1 MVNIDTVYQRVLTLA
16 NKEQRGYIT
25 PVEFNLFANQAQMD
39 IFEQY
44 FHDLKLFKQVPGSTD
59 IHADSVSIL
68 KEKTNIFHYYA
79 KELNF
84 ETLNSD
90 GEVALG
96 EGYEDYIYRITEVS
110 VDYGSGR
117 VKCEEVEAEDVLLYS
132 NSSLFKESE
141 LRPIFYRYSNSSN
154 IQLNQEQ
161 IKILP
166 VPEWVQGEENVY
178 ISYIKK
184 PSKAEWN
191 GVQLGN
197 TLMYEPGIS
206 NNFDLHV
213 SEETKLVVKILQ
225 LASIAMKDA
234 ELYQVAEAEDIKNTQ
249 QEKQ

>member
-1 MVNIDTVYQRVLTLA
+1 M
-16 NKEQRGYIT
+16 
-25 PVEFNLFANQAQMD
+25 
-39 IFEQY
+39 
-44 FHDLKLFKQVPGSTD
+44 
-59 IHADSVSIL
+59 
-68 KEKTNIFHYYA
+68 
-79 KELNF
+79 
-84 ETLNSD
+84 
-90 GEVALG
+90 
-96 EGYEDYIYRITEVS
+96 
-110 VDYGSGR
+110 
-117 VKCEEVEAEDVLLYS
+117 
-132 NSSLFKESE
+132 
-141 LRPIFYRYSNSSN
+141 RPIFYRYSNSSN

-234 ELYQVAEAEDIKNTQ
+234 ELYQVAAAEDIKNTQ